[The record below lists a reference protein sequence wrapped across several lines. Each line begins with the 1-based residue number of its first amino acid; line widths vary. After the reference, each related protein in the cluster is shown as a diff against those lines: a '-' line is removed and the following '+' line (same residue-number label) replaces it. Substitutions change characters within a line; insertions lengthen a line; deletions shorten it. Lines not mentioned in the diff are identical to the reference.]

1 MSPLILRHNC
11 LTKIQ
16 SHTESRETKNGTPT
30 RIFRRSKFW
39 QFYYDKKCYLTDF
52 YGVFIQGL
60 WTDILVFTKNKVFF
74 RWPLCSVFITV
85 STYSLNVK
93 FSSES
98 EYRVVE
104 NFRPGALRH
113 WSFQKLWKIQSVKF
127 ETCLEILPL
136 WQFYLYVFGTF
147 WQKRAWISNNNTSFF
162 DNLLFWKTINN
173 LKKGAR

>member
-39 QFYYDKKCYLTDF
+39 QFYYDKKCYLMDF
-52 YGVFIQGL
+52 YGVFIPGL
-60 WTDILVFTKNKVFF
+60 WTESLVFTKNKVFF
-74 RWPLCSVFITV
+74 RWLLCSVFITV

-98 EYRVVE
+98 EYRPVE
-104 NFRPGALRH
+104 IFRPDASVSRKFGVSACKILSFSLTSALMAILSLH
-113 WSFQKLWKIQSVKF
+113 FWHILTETSMDIQ
-127 ETCLEILPL
+127 
-136 WQFYLYVFGTF
+136 
-147 WQKRAWISNNNTSFF
+147 
-162 DNLLFWKTINN
+162 
-173 LKKGAR
+173 

>member
-39 QFYYDKKCYLTDF
+39 QFYYDKKCYLMDF
-52 YGVFIQGL
+52 YCVFIPGL
-60 WTDILVFTKNKVFF
+60 WTESLVFTNDKVFF
-74 RWPLCSVFITV
+74 RWPLCSVFITVFITV

-98 EYRVVE
+98 KYRVVE
-104 NFRPGALRH
+104 NFRSGASV
-113 WSFQKLWKIQSVKF
+113 WKKSKLHSAKY
-127 ETCLEILPL
+127 EIFLDICPHDNFISTFL
-136 WQFYLYVFGTF
+136 LIFGTF
-147 WQKRAWISNNNTSFF
+147 LTETSM
-162 DNLLFWKTINN
+162 NIQ
-173 LKKGAR
+173 